1 MAPLGDTGSL
11 LPGLGAGSPFCLP
24 WGEPQLC
31 FCPLRE
37 KWLTPHSA
45 FTCWLQVLGHSSAH
59 LGHAH
64 ATWSALGPEGL
75 LALPWGSM
83 CFTPEHL
90 PWLILVITRCGR
102 ALTLLAGQGT
112 EGPGGLPVATC
123 LESTRVGSSPG
134 V

>member
-45 FTCWLQVLGHSSAH
+45 FTCWLQVLGHSSACTLGAHSRH
-59 LGHAH
+59 LVCLGSGRAVS
-64 ATWSALGPEGL
+64 SALGL
-75 LALPWGSM
+75 HVLHS
-83 CFTPEHL
+83 
-90 PWLILVITRCGR
+90 
-102 ALTLLAGQGT
+102 
-112 EGPGGLPVATC
+112 
-123 LESTRVGSSPG
+123 
-134 V
+134 